1 MGAPKSAPT
10 PIITRRV
17 PQSAVRSS
25 DQADQRAQRDEN
37 HEDEFS
43 HFCLLDSA

>member
-17 PQSAVRSS
+17 PQSLFAAAIKPISAPNAMKS
-25 DQADQRAQRDEN
+25 Y
-37 HEDEFS
+37 EDEFS
-43 HFCLLDSA
+43 HFALLD